1 MSTSGRMKCKKKDEK
16 MNISTDFI
24 PSLRGAVAFVAATCV
39 LMANATELVYT
50 PVNPSF
56 GGSPLNGSVLL
67 SAAQA
72 QNKTKDPDAPKPLT
86 STQQTSLQQFNDILE
101 RSVLSRLASAATSGI
116 MGANGQLIPGTVS
129 TGNFNIQ
136 ISDLGGGMLQV
147 TTTDK
152 VTGASTSFQV
162 GQQ

>member
-1 MSTSGRMKCKKKDEK
+1 MTKKNANIYVTKTSLVRFRFA
-16 MNISTDFI
+16 IAAFA
-24 PSLRGAVAFVAATCV
+24 GAVAFTV
-39 LMANATELVYT
+39 NASELVYT

-56 GGSPLNGSVLL
+56 GGSTLNGSVLL
-67 SAAQA
+67 NAAQA

-116 MGANGQLIPGTVS
+116 MGPTGQLIPGKVS
-129 TGNFNIQ
+129 TGNFDIQ
-136 ISDLGGGMLQV
+136 ISDLGGGLLQV

-162 GQQ
+162 GHP

>member
-1 MSTSGRMKCKKKDEK
+1 MESSKRLCHLCHVGHIRHIRQLAAVIVLSGWMSASG
-16 MNISTDFI
+16 
-24 PSLRGAVAFVAATCV
+24 
-39 LMANATELVYT
+39 ATELVYT

-72 QNKTKDPDAPKPLT
+72 QNKTKDPDAAVAT
-86 STQQTSLQQFNDILE
+86 QGSQQTSLQQFNDILE

-116 MGANGQLIPGTVS
+116 MGSNGQLVPGTVS
-129 TGNFNIQ
+129 TGNFSIQ
-136 ISDLGGGMLQV
+136 ISDLGGGLLQV